1 MAQATAKPE
10 VPPPEVPPHEY
21 SYPAMIQE
29 LTSSTSPDEID
40 DLTTWDV
47 LVGRISGTWDRAN
60 LKVQPFS
67 QSPERFKQ
75 GARFCIEVD
84 GKRHLLEV
92 ISSRASG
99 HSFILDCGLKTSEEA
114 RDLRGAQ
121 LFIHPSM
128 RPALPEGQFYVDELL
143 GLRVETE
150 DGQSWGEI
158 EEVLETPAH
167 DVYVTPQAM
176 IPSHEEFIVRR
187 DFANGVV
194 VVRDVPGLR
203 DAEPRDD
210 ATERQRNA

>member
-1 MAQATAKPE
+1 MTEETSTATDD
-10 VPPPEVPPHEY
+10 
-21 SYPAMIQE
+21 S
-29 LTSSTSPDEID
+29 D

-47 LVGRISGTWDRAN
+47 LVGRVSGTWDRAN

-67 QSPERFKQ
+67 ESPERFKT

-84 GKRHLLEV
+84 GKRHLLQV

-114 RDLRGAQ
+114 QALRGAQ

-128 RPALPEGQFYVDELL
+128 RPALQEGQFYVDELL

-150 DGQSWGEI
+150 AGQNWGEI

-176 IPSHEEFIVRR
+176 IPSHHEFIVRR

-194 VVRDVPGLR
+194 VVRDVPGLKTEVKTPA
-203 DAEPRDD
+203 DA
-210 ATERQRNA
+210 